1 MQRPTP
7 YTAVIIDPTNDPQ
20 VQHWAEDLQVETYEL
35 RAAIKLIGPRLS
47 DLRRYFGKSA
57 PIIYL
62 HDRRPDR
69 QTSWTMF
76 PPVA

>member
-7 YTAVIIDPTNDPQ
+7 YTAVIIDPMNDPQ
-20 VQHWAEDLQVETYEL
+20 VQHWAKDLQVETYEL

-57 PIIYL
+57 PIICL
-62 HDRRPDR
+62 QDRRPDR
-69 QTSWTMF
+69 QTLWTMF